1 LGDALSERDRD
12 RIRMKALSR
21 EPLAVRLRLSYPLA
35 TGPEGVTLEGRKMA
49 MAGTGGAVNE
59 RGSMPTLLND
69 TKSLGRDF
77 SKMISGCLA
86 RSKTS
91 QIKIPP
97 NPPFA
102 NEGQGGISGSFAPQ
116 ITLEMPTFFCRLP
129 QYSVSLF
136 TCHFDPSST
145 SGQTQ
150 GEIFFNLIRDFSV
163 TSFLPNGTVIDA
175 TKYWISSYQSPC
187 LWNRPPSGSGIFVS
201 RTRPLPSQR
210 EEAKPR

>member
-1 LGDALSERDRD
+1 MGDALSERDRD

-59 RGSMPTLLND
+59 RGS
-69 TKSLGRDF
+69 
-77 SKMISGCLA
+77 
-86 RSKTS
+86 
-91 QIKIPP
+91 
-97 NPPFA
+97 
-102 NEGQGGISGSFAPQ
+102 
-116 ITLEMPTFFCRLP
+116 MPTFFCRLP